1 MFRSDEEIIRGI
13 NKEYDLKRKEKIS
26 IIRRAILHAIL
37 FVIGIG
43 GLLLFL
49 FTL

>member
-1 MFRSDEEIIRGI
+1 MIRSDKEILEGI
-13 NKEYDLKRKEKIS
+13 NKEYDIKRKEKIS
-26 IIRRAILHAIL
+26 IIRGAILYAIL
-37 FVIGIG
+37 FIIVIG